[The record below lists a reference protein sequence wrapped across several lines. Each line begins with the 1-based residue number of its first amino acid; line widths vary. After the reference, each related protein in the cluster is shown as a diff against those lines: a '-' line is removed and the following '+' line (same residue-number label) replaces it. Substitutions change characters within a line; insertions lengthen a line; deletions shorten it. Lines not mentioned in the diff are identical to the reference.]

1 MENDTTSFVRFKNP
15 ALKNQAW
22 KLIDKVHFWV
32 HKPSFGKPFI
42 IKRAEINKDFT
53 YRIVV
58 WGYYDANIEVF
69 WKNGLGLPKSTTFD
83 HELAFDGGK
92 KRVVK
97 MRVDSEEYEKLMAS
111 NSNTN

>member
-1 MENDTTSFVRFKNP
+1 M
-15 ALKNQAW
+15 
-22 KLIDKVHFWV
+22 

-69 WKNGLGLPKSTTFD
+69 WKKGLGLPKSTTFD
-83 HELAFDGGK
+83 HELAFDGGM